1 MGELLVLEF
10 AVSAGLLA
18 ALGALVAVAVVRRLR
33 NGLDYLRQKD
43 KGSWIGS

>member
-18 ALGALVAVAVVRRLR
+18 VISVLVVVAVVRRLR